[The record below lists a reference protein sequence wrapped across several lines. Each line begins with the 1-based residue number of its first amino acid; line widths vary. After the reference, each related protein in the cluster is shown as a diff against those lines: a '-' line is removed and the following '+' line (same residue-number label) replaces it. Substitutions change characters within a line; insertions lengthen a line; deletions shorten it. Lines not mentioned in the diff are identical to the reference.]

1 MTDTVKQNETAP
13 RDWRAAL
20 KTGFRMRCPACGE
33 GHMFYRFLKVSDCC
47 PHCGEELHHHR
58 ADDAPPYFTILVV
71 AHVIGA
77 LMLFVEERND
87 ALDIRIHMVLWPVL
101 TLLLV
106 FWLLPRFK
114 GALVAYQWA
123 LRMHGFETVQPRE
136 SKAAA

>member
-1 MTDTVKQNETAP
+1 MTDSVKQNETAP

-77 LMLFVEERND
+77 LMLLVEEHND
-87 ALDIRIHMVLWPVL
+87 ALDVRIHMVLWPVL

-106 FWLLPRFK
+106 FWFLPRFK
-114 GALVAYQWA
+114 GALIAYQWA
-123 LRMHGFETVQPRE
+123 LRMHGFETVQPRDG
-136 SKAAA
+136 KAAA

>member
-1 MTDTVKQNETAP
+1 MTDSVKQNEPAP

-33 GHMFYRFLKVSDCC
+33 GQMFHRFLKVSDCC

-87 ALDIRIHMVLWPVL
+87 ALDMRIHMVLWPVL

-114 GALVAYQWA
+114 GALIAYQWA

-136 SKAAA
+136 GKAAA

>member
-1 MTDTVKQNETAP
+1 MTDSIKQNEAAP
-13 RDWRAAL
+13 RDWRPAL

-77 LMLFVEERND
+77 LMLFVEEHND
-87 ALDIRIHMVLWPVL
+87 ALDVRIHMVLWPVL

-114 GALVAYQWA
+114 GALIAYQWA
-123 LRMHGFETVQPRE
+123 LRMHGFETVQPRD

>member
-71 AHVIGA
+71 AHVIGG

>member
-1 MTDTVKQNETAP
+1 MTDSVKQNETAP

-47 PHCGEELHHHR
+47 PTCGEELHHHR

-77 LMLFVEERND
+77 LMLFVEEHND
-87 ALDIRIHMVLWPVL
+87 ALDLRIHMVLWPTL

-106 FWLLPRFK
+106 LWLLPRFK
-114 GALVAYQWA
+114 GALIAYQWA
-123 LRMHGFETVQPRE
+123 LRMHGFETVQPRDG
-136 SKAAA
+136 KAAA

>member
-1 MTDTVKQNETAP
+1 MTDDVKHNEAAP

-47 PHCGEELHHHR
+47 PTCGEELHHHR

-77 LMLFVEERND
+77 LMLFVEEHND
-87 ALDIRIHMVLWPVL
+87 ALDLRIHMVLWPTL

-106 FWLLPRFK
+106 LWLLPRFK
-114 GALVAYQWA
+114 GALIAYQWA
-123 LRMHGFETVQPRE
+123 LRMHGFETVQPRDG
-136 SKAAA
+136 KAAA

>member
-1 MTDTVKQNETAP
+1 MTDSVKQNETAP

-33 GHMFYRFLKVSDCC
+33 GHMFYRFLKVSECC

-77 LMLFVEERND
+77 LMLFVEEHND

>member
-1 MTDTVKQNETAP
+1 MTDTVKQNEIAP

-33 GHMFYRFLKVSDCC
+33 GHMFHGFLKVSDCC
-47 PHCGEELHHHR
+47 PTCGEELHHHR

-77 LMLFVEERND
+77 LMLFVEEHND
-87 ALDIRIHMVLWPVL
+87 ALDVRIHMVVWPVL

-106 FWLLPRFK
+106 FWFLPRFK
-114 GALVAYQWA
+114 GALIAYQWA
-123 LRMHGFETVQPRE
+123 LRMHGFETVQPRDG
-136 SKAAA
+136 KAAA

>member
-47 PHCGEELHHHR
+47 PTCGEELHHHR

-77 LMLFVEERND
+77 LMLLVEEHND
-87 ALDIRIHMVLWPVL
+87 ALDMRIHMVLWPVL

-106 FWLLPRFK
+106 YWLLPRFK
-114 GALVAYQWA
+114 GALIAYQWA
-123 LRMHGFETVQPRE
+123 LRMHGFETVQPRD

>member
-1 MTDTVKQNETAP
+1 MTDNVKQNETAP

-77 LMLFVEERND
+77 LMLLVEEHND
-87 ALDIRIHMVLWPVL
+87 ALDVRIHMVLWPVL

-106 FWLLPRFK
+106 FWFLPRFK
-114 GALVAYQWA
+114 GALIAYQWA
-123 LRMHGFETVQPRE
+123 LRMHGFETVQPRD

>member
-1 MTDTVKQNETAP
+1 MTDNVKQNETAP

-33 GHMFYRFLKVSDCC
+33 GHMFHRFLKVSDCC

-77 LMLFVEERND
+77 LMLFVEEHND
-87 ALDIRIHMVLWPVL
+87 ALDVRVHMVLWPVL

-106 FWLLPRFK
+106 FWFLPRFK
-114 GALVAYQWA
+114 GALIAYQWA
-123 LRMHGFETVQPRE
+123 LRMHGFETVQPRD
-136 SKAAA
+136 SKTAT